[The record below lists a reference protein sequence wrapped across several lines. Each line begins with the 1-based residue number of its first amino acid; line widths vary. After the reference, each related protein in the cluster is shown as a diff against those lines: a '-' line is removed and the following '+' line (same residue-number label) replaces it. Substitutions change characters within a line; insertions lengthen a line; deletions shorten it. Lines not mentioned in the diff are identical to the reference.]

1 MKISSG
7 ASTRRESRPRR
18 LSRNVSARG
27 RYKLRQLSMVADSIL
42 RTTWTSTR
50 TTTPLKEATK
60 TYFRAMIM
68 PHQVMQATLLARVGK
83 TRPVLTGTR
92 ACKMIWSR
100 TSSKSRETTIRMP
113 LDTDNSRWSRT
124 DRGKERPNKVRIRCR
139 AAPRSTNTTNY
150 SRKMDN

>member
-1 MKISSG
+1 MKTSSG

-18 LSRNVSARG
+18 LSRSVSAKG
-27 RYKLRQLSMVADSIL
+27 RYKLLQQSTVAASIS

-50 TTTPLKEATK
+50 TTTLLREATK

-68 PHQVMQATLLARVGK
+68 PHQVTQTTPLAQGGK
-83 TRPVLTGTR
+83 TRPVPTR
-92 ACKMIWSR
+92 TRTCKMIWSR
-100 TSSKSRETTIRMP
+100 TSSKSRGTTIKMP
-113 LDTDNSRWSRT
+113 LDTEVARWSRT
-124 DRGKERPNKVRIRCR
+124 DRGKGRPIKVRIRCR